1 MYLSLTI
8 TIINFILVLLGN
20 FLRKTMSILCER
32 LGCCVRFCVVSF
44 AKKLRNV
51 VECAYTSS
59 VPLRQ
64 NNNVN
69 SRLMLWSE
77 AIVTVYRSIK
87 AGICTLM
94 EYILG
99 SQNQIRIHALI
110 GIKPIVDVFVDYFMV
125 NYIVKLLLQF
135 QKFTIFFL
143 FNIAIQ
149 AINTCELN
157 I

>member
-1 MYLSLTI
+1 MNHAWYCVLRTLPKTLWRIGLHLRHIEYVWYIWYLDQIKWKRVKKYFSKIMYLSLTI

-99 SQNQIRIHALI
+99 SQN
-110 GIKPIVDVFVDYFMV
+110 
-125 NYIVKLLLQF
+125 
-135 QKFTIFFL
+135 
-143 FNIAIQ
+143 
-149 AINTCELN
+149 
-157 I
+157 